1 MKKIIIFTF
10 FVLFSTNVFSII
22 YPITPKYVSLK
33 KNEVNARVNA
43 SFDAPLK
50 FLYQKK
56 GLPVLTIDEYGNWKK
71 IRDIDGRESWI
82 HKSMLSNKK
91 TFINIK
97 KQNLIKYL
105 EKKDLVVAI
114 VNDGVV
120 GKIIKCDNSH
130 CLVKVKGYKGWLEKQ
145 FLWGLK
151 KN

>member
-71 IRDIDGRESWI
+71 IRDIDGEESWI

-120 GKIIKCDNSH
+120 GKIIKCNNSY
-130 CLVKVKGYKGWLEKQ
+130 CLVKIKDYKGWLEKQ
-145 FLWGLK
+145 FLWGIK

>member
-71 IRDIDGRESWI
+71 IRDIDGEESWI

-130 CLVKVKGYKGWLEKQ
+130 CLVKVKSYKGWLEKQ
-145 FLWGLK
+145 FLWGIK

>member
-1 MKKIIIFTF
+1 
-10 FVLFSTNVFSII
+10 
-22 YPITPKYVSLK
+22 
-33 KNEVNARVNA
+33 
-43 SFDAPLK
+43 
-50 FLYQKK
+50 
-56 GLPVLTIDEYGNWKK
+56 
-71 IRDIDGRESWI
+71 
-82 HKSMLSNKK
+82 MLSNKK

-120 GKIIKCDNSH
+120 GKIIKCVNSH

-145 FLWGLK
+145 FLWGIK

>member
-1 MKKIIIFTF
+1 M
-10 FVLFSTNVFSII
+10 
-22 YPITPKYVSLK
+22 
-33 KNEVNARVNA
+33 NA

-120 GKIIKCDNSH
+120 GKIIKCNNSY
-130 CLVKVKGYKGWLEKQ
+130 CLVKIKDYKGWLEKQ
-145 FLWGLK
+145 FLWGIK